1 MNTHIIKNLCL
12 LVIATAQVIFCLAQ
26 KKSIDQKVDSVL
38 RLMTLDEKIGQMN
51 QYNGDW
57 EATGPI
63 TRDGDKQ
70 TQIREGKVGSMLNVT
85 GVGHT
90 RTLQEIAMQSRLK
103 IPLLFG
109 QDIIHGYRTIFPLP
123 LAEAASWDL
132 AAIENSARIAATE
145 AAAAGVHW
153 TFAPM
158 VDIARDPR
166 WGRIMEGAGE
176 DTYLGSLIA
185 TARVNGFQGKGLG
198 NTDALMACAKHFAA
212 YGAAVGGRDYN
223 SVDMSKRQLY
233 EIYLPTFKAAVDAGA
248 ATIMNSFN
256 DLNGIP
262 ATGNKFLQRNIL
274 KGQWNF
280 KGFVVSDWGSVG
292 EMINHGYAKD
302 NYEAAM
308 LAANAGSDMDMESRS
323 YIQNLS
329 KLVKEGKVKIAV
341 IDDAVKR
348 ILKKKFEMGLF
359 DNPYKFCDEQREQQ
373 QWNNAANLNA
383 SREMAKKSIVLL
395 KNDAFRS
402 PLGGETG
409 GLLPLSKQTK
419 SIAMIGPFVKA
430 VRDNL
435 GFWSY
440 SWPDDTAR
448 IVTLWEGMQRK
459 LSSTTKLLYAK
470 GCNIND
476 EKKEDFDE
484 AVAVARQADVVVL
497 SVGEASDMTGEAK
510 SRSNLHLPGVQEE
523 LIKAIVATG
532 KPVIV
537 LISAGRPL
545 VFNWTADHVPAIVY
559 TWWLGTEAGSAI
571 ADVLLGDYNPSGK
584 LPVSF
589 PRTEGQIPVYYN
601 HYNTGRPAKNDSDVN
616 YVSAYTD
623 LVNSPKFSF
632 GYGLSYTKFDY
643 SKIKL
648 SKSKLRASDKLEA
661 SVVITNAGN
670 YDGEEVVQLYIRDRV
685 GSVVRPVK
693 ELKGFQKI
701 FLKKGERREV
711 KFIVS
716 VNDLKFYND
725 QLKYDWEPG
734 AFEIMIG
741 TSSGEVQ
748 MVPIEWNR

>member
-262 ATGNKFLQRNIL
+262 ATGNKFLQRDIL

-395 KNDAFRS
+395 KNDAFRF

-484 AVAVARQADVVVL
+484 AVAVARHADVVVL

-661 SVVITNAGN
+661 SVEITNAGN

-701 FLKKGERREV
+701 FLKKGESREV